1 MVMIMDKKVIN
12 NRTTKTAQRENLLKN
27 VRGTFAA
34 EGMTL
39 SESCLENLSRI
50 VNDQAS
56 GQQILTELKAKYQR

>member
-1 MVMIMDKKVIN
+1 MDKNAIN
-12 NRTTKTAQRENLLKN
+12 NSPAITAQRENLLKN

-56 GQQILTELKAKYQR
+56 GQQVLNELKAKYQR